1 MHRTEVPS
9 ADYQVPSASKQAGYP
24 VPGIRYSALLVLT
37 TLVLACSAGLKDGG
51 PGPGPSA
58 ALAVQVSGL
67 PAGTGARVTVSGP
80 TGYSRLLTATTQLSG
95 LALGVYRVTP
105 GYVNAQGQTWT
116 GQSSADSVVLA
127 GGDSMGVV
135 VTYTGG
141 SAASLNLGIAGVQL
155 IQSTQRTDNSIPMVA
170 NRDALLRVFVT
181 ANSANTVTPAVRVRV
196 FSGLTQLDSLDVTA
210 PGTGVPQTVDTAALS
225 ASWNVLIPAA
235 HVVSGLAYQV
245 EVDPGDAVA
254 ETDETDNRW
263 PGPNTRQSVTV
274 QVVPAFN
281 LRFVPVHQS
290 VNGLTGQVNNA
301 NKDAFVAAGRK
312 IFPLATANVTVRS
325 VYTTSA
331 AALDANDNSGGWG
344 QILNETSALQAADGS
359 SDHYVSI
366 VATAYS
372 SGIAG
377 LGWVGAPAA
386 VAWDKSGSAPGVI
399 AHELGHNFGRL
410 HAPCGNPS
418 GPDASY
424 PYVGGGIGTWGIDLP
439 ALSLKS
445 PATLKDLMSYC
456 HPEWISD
463 YTYMGVLSFRG
474 TGPTVQP
481 GAAAEQGLLVWGR
494 IRNGTVILEP
504 SFLVNAPARLPVT
517 SGPHRIEGFDGS
529 GNRLFSLSFEGAVVP
544 DLPSGDQRQ
553 FAFVLPLTAVER
565 GRLAGVRLVSAGLTA
580 LRLPFA
586 GLRAAGAPSPEPV
599 RAVQSGE
606 DVELHW
612 DRAYPLAVI
621 RDARTGEILA
631 LARDGVARLR
641 GHAGALL
648 VELSEGVSSIPG
660 VTLGA
665 P

>member
-1 MHRTEVPS
+1 
-9 ADYQVPSASKQAGYP
+9 
-24 VPGIRYSALLVLT
+24 
-37 TLVLACSAGLKDGG
+37 
-51 PGPGPSA
+51 
-58 ALAVQVSGL
+58 
-67 PAGTGARVTVSGP
+67 VTVSGP
-80 TGYSRLLTATTQLSG
+80 AGYSRLLTATTQLSG
-95 LALGVYRVTP
+95 LAVGVYRVTP

-127 GGDSMGVV
+127 GGDSTGVV

-141 SAASLNLGIAGVQL
+141 AATSLNLGIAGVQL
-155 IQSTQRTDNSIPMVA
+155 IQSTQRADNSIPMVA

-181 ANSANTVTPAVRVRV
+181 ANSANAVAPAVRVRV
-196 FSGLTQLDSLDVTA
+196 FSGLTQVDSLDVSA
-210 PGTGVPQTVDTAALS
+210 PGTGVPQTVDTANLS

-235 HVVSGLAYQV
+235 RVLSGLAYQV

-263 PGPNTRQSVTV
+263 PGTSTRQSVAV

-301 NKDAFVAAGRK
+301 NKDAFVAVGRK

-359 SDHYVSI
+359 PDHYVSI

-456 HPEWISD
+456 HPEWVSD

-474 TGPTVQP
+474 AGPTVLP
-481 GAAAEQGLLVWGR
+481 SAAAGPGLLVWGR
-494 IRNGTVILEP
+494 MRNGTIILEP
-504 SFLVNAPARLPVT
+504 ALTVNAPPRLPGRP
-517 SGPHRIEGFDGS
+517 GPEQIEGLDGA
-529 GNRLFSLSFEGAVVP
+529 GNRVFSLSFEGELVP
-544 DLPSGDQRQ
+544 DLPGGEERQ
-553 FAFVLPLTAVER
+553 FAYVVPLPDRDRA
-565 GRLAGVRLVSAGLTA
+565 RLAGLRLTARGLTA
-580 LRLPFA
+580 LRVSTA
-586 GLRAAGAPSPEPV
+586 ALRALSTASSQPV
-599 RAVQSGE
+599 TATRVGE
-606 DVELHW
+606 ETEVRW

-641 GHAGALL
+641 GKASVLR
-648 VELSEGVSSIPG
+648 VELSEGVSSTPG